1 MASSSSATA
10 LAATLGAPP
19 AQLLTRENVHVW
31 KALVVPALRGAC
43 VLELVEGLDKANA
56 KLIET
61 EDVNNKKVTIS
72 NPEYIAWIAHDQQ
85 VLRWL
90 VNALSP
96 DVLAHV
102 VRLESSAEVWEAINA
117 HVSASSKSRI

>member
-1 MASSSSATA
+1 M
-10 LAATLGAPP
+10 
-19 AQLLTRENVHVW
+19 QLLTRENVLVW

-43 VLELVEGLDKANA
+43 VLELVEGLDKAPA

-61 EDVNNKKVTIS
+61 KDVNNKKVTIP
-72 NPEYIAWIAHDQQ
+72 NPEYIAWIARDQQ

-102 VRLESSAEVWEAINA
+102 VGLESSTEVWEAINA
-117 HVSASSKSRI
+117 HVSASSKSRIQHLRICPC